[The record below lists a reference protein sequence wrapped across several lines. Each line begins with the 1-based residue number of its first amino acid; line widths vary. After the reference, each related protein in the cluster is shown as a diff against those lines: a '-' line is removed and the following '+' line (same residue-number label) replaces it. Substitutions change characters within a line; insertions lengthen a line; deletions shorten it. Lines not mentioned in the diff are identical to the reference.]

1 MTAQLPPALSSL
13 FDTLSISVEAAEDG
27 HARLALRH
35 TNVTVGGVRGS
46 INGGVVAALAELAA
60 HLALRSALS
69 ADETIEAT
77 VELSV
82 SYLSSA
88 RGDPTVAQGRLLRKG
103 SRLCV
108 SDVEIRDGE
117 SGRLNA
123 KARVICALSPGE

>member
-1 MTAQLPPALSSL
+1 MTAQLPPALAAL
-13 FDTLSISVEAAEDG
+13 FDAFSISVEAAEDG
-27 HARLALRH
+27 HARLAMRR
-35 TNVTVGGVRGS
+35 TDITVGGVRGS

-69 ADETIEAT
+69 ADQAIEAT
-77 VELSV
+77 VDLSI

-88 RGDPTVAQGRLLRKG
+88 RGDPTVAEGRVLRKG

-123 KARVICALSPGE
+123 KARVTCALAPGE